1 MSAHRITSSSKNE
14 SPGSLRGGIWCIR
27 WNRPSATRA
36 ASLKTREETHLSSPP
51 FPFIFCAPK
60 PSDFNGCLRRSFYR
74 LSNRRAV
81 ASVDGVSAS
90 IPLRLAAED
99 KLDLLRYLDEFH
111 YWHSLD
117 DQRMC
122 KRCGR
127 TITGRQIMVMGLQG
141 RRGKLRLQCPS
152 AGCVSTPG
160 DWAYANPVQAAK
172 LIAFSGP
179 ATDESAMRII
189 ASTLTHHGERA
200 AKTKMSTAP
209 SRHSIVAP
217 AHPVRAVLARLVL
230 LRPIAT
236 GLHAFRP
243 IC

>member
-1 MSAHRITSSSKNE
+1 LRNRNAFVSVAPMSAST
-14 SPGSLRGGIWCIR
+14 PLQ
-27 WNRPSATRA
+27 
-36 ASLKTREETHLSSPP
+36 LPP
-51 FPFIFCAPK
+51 
-60 PSDFNGCLRRSFYR
+60 
-74 LSNRRAV
+74 
-81 ASVDGVSAS
+81 
-90 IPLRLAAED
+90 ED

-117 DQRMC
+117 DQRIC

-127 TITGRQIMVMGLQG
+127 TITGRQILMTGLQG
-141 RRGKLRLQCPS
+141 RRGKLRLRCPS

-160 DWAYANPVQAAK
+160 DWTYANPVQAAK

-189 ASTLTHHGERA
+189 ASTLTHHGKQA
-200 AKTKMSTAP
+200 AKTKMSSAP

-243 IC
+243 IF